1 MGPLVYYCRWR
12 EAKLR
17 LRGRE
22 GPLVWGELALRDA
35 EDESDPTQP
44 FRFNT
49 VTGELFLQRE
59 DGWARL
65 QLDELGVIESESTVS
80 DDALPP
86 MTSAGAL
93 PQ

>member
-22 GPLVWGELALRDA
+22 EPFVWGELAFSHTA
-35 EDESDPTQP
+35 SESAHTEP

-49 VTGELFLQRE
+49 VTGELFLQRA

-65 QLDELGVIESESTVS
+65 QLDELGVVEAETELP
-80 DDALPP
+80 DDAPP
-86 MTSAGAL
+86 MTSAGAS

>member
-17 LRGRE
+17 LRGRAE
-22 GPLVWGELALRDA
+22 PFVWGELAFN
-35 EDESDPTQP
+35 DPDNGDHTEQ
-44 FRFNT
+44 FQFDT
-49 VTGELFLQRE
+49 VTLELFVQRA

-65 QLDELGVIESESTVS
+65 QLDVLGVVESEHVLP
-80 DDALPP
+80 DDTPPP
-86 MTSAGAL
+86 MTSAGAS

>member
-22 GPLVWGELALRDA
+22 EPFVWGELAFSDA
-35 EDESDPTQP
+35 GGAHVEQ

-49 VTGELFLQRE
+49 ATGELFLQRAE
-59 DGWARL
+59 GWARL
-65 QLDELGVIESESTVS
+65 QLDELGVVETETALS
-80 DDALPP
+80 DDAFPT
-86 MTSAGAL
+86 TSAGAS

>member
-22 GPLVWGELALRDA
+22 EPFVWGDLAF
-35 EDESDPTQP
+35 SDSAGGSSRIEP

-49 VTGELFLQRE
+49 MTWELFLQRA
-59 DGWARL
+59 DGWTKL
-65 QLDELGVIESESTVS
+65 QLDELGVVEAET
-80 DDALPP
+80 DLPEEAAP
-86 MTSAGAL
+86 TTSAGAS

>member
-17 LRGRE
+17 LHGRAE
-22 GPLVWGELALRDA
+22 PFVWGELAFSNPDS
-35 EDESDPTQP
+35 ESAPTEP

-49 VTGELFLQRE
+49 LTGELFLQRAG
-59 DGWARL
+59 GWAAL
-65 QLDELGVIESESTVS
+65 QLDELGVVIAESALP
-80 DDALPP
+80 DDAPP
-86 MTSAGAL
+86 MTSAGAS